1 MDDPF
6 SVALN
11 DLKLLVADEL
21 QEAEDMM
28 SYKGCGNVEYITNV
42 VQHLILS
49 GGKRT
54 RPSILLAVCR
64 LLGCTDPRR
73 VVVAAAIEYI
83 HNATLLHDD
92 VVDRSEIRRGK
103 QTSNSIWG
111 NKASIL
117 VGDFLFAVAFQWIVS
132 CDSIPLLSVLSK
144 ASSTIITGEIQQ
156 MIYSDKID
164 LSRAKYFEIISS
176 KTAALFAASCEAAAV
191 LHDVETE
198 MRTALRDFGFNFGI
212 VFQILDDILDYTS
225 HKEKLGKQTLND
237 LNNEKIT
244 IPIIL
249 TYEDIGNSE
258 RAELRASMSK
268 ESQNPE
274 LVLSYITKNNSILKC
289 LELAKQ
295 YASAAKKQ
303 LSLFPDSQCKHKL
316 IRLLDSAVERQR

>member
-11 DLKLLVADEL
+11 DLKHLVADEL
-21 QEAEDMM
+21 REAEDLM
-28 SYKGCGNVEYITNV
+28 SYWGCGDIEFIANV

-54 RPSILLAVCR
+54 RPSILLAACR

-83 HNATLLHDD
+83 HSATLLHDD
-92 VVDRSEIRRGK
+92 VVDRGEIRRGK

-117 VGDFLFAVAFQWIVS
+117 VGDFLFAIAFQWIVS
-132 CDSIPLLSVLSK
+132 CNSIPLLSVLSK

-156 MIYSDKID
+156 MIHSNKVD
-164 LSRAKYFEIISS
+164 LSLAKYLEIISS
-176 KTAALFAASCEAAAV
+176 KTAALFSASCEAAAV

-198 MRTALRDFGFNFGI
+198 KRIALREFGFNFGL

-237 LNNEKIT
+237 LSNEKIT

-249 TYEDIGNSE
+249 TYEDINESE

-274 LVLSYITKNNSILKC
+274 LVLAYIMKNNSIPKC
-289 LELAKQ
+289 LELAKK
-295 YASAAKKQ
+295 YASAARKQ
-303 LSLFPDSQCKHKL
+303 LDLFPDSQYKHQL
-316 IRLLDSAVERQR
+316 MILLDSAVERQS